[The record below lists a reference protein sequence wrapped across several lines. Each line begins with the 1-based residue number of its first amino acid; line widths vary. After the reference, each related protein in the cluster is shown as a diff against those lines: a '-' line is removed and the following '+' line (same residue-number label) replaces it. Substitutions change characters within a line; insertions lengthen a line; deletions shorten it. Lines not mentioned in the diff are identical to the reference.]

1 MWQRVIKGSLKVKL
15 KFGVPKDTCGEG
27 LFKERP
33 ENLNYGKKPIVEE
46 CGSEDTMG
54 TSRAEKKE
62 LTVARNTK
70 GTVVGSRGGLSR
82 GVTRSDARL

>member
-33 ENLNYGKKPIVEE
+33 ENLNYGKKPIVEVRTPWAHQ
-46 CGSEDTMG
+46 GQKKKSSLLPG
-54 TSRAEKKE
+54 TQRVQWWEA
-62 LTVARNTK
+62 
-70 GTVVGSRGGLSR
+70 VG
-82 GVTRSDARL
+82 V

>member
-54 TSRAEKKE
+54 TSRAEKKRAHCCQE
-62 LTVARNTK
+62 HK
-70 GTVVGSRGGLSR
+70 GYSGGKPW
-82 GVTRSDARL
+82 GFKQRSDTF